1 MKICILNVLHG
12 PFDKRMYH
20 KVGRSLMKAGHLV
33 VSICPEG
40 EFDGA
45 ERDHIHFRYIPA
57 AKTMFQRVVA
67 AFRLARAGRLEE
79 ADCYIAP
86 EPESWVAAL
95 LIKWFHGGRVIFDM
109 HEHFPTE
116 FAKFFPD
123 RMQLF
128 VTSGTRWVLRFL
140 ARHTDHIILTRE
152 SFEPVWDGL
161 ATPRSVVINANHVQP
176 RCTEIPDSVRAIVG
190 TGPSVIHQGA
200 FGEIRG
206 SWQLLDAMKIVARE
220 VPGVRCVVLGNYVY
234 GSLRKFRRAIK
245 KAGLQETFVFPDTV
259 PYEEV
264 PAYIAAADAGLI
276 LFQPGLVN
284 HTFAMP
290 HKLFDYMR
298 EAKPVIAPDFAI
310 EVANILDD
318 AEAGVLVEVTDPKV
332 IAKAIVKLLSDAELA
347 HRLGENGRRAV
358 EDRYNW
364 EREEVKLL
372 AAIDALTAD

>member
-40 EFDGA
+40 EYDRD
-45 ERDHIHFRYIPA
+45 ERDHIHFRYIPPA
-57 AKTMFQRVVA
+57 RTKLQRIESL
-67 AFRLARAGRLEE
+67 FRLARAGRVEE

-86 EPESWVAAL
+86 EPESWIAAL
-95 LIKWFHGGRVIFDM
+95 LIKWIYGGRVVFDM
-109 HEHFPTE
+109 HEHVPTE

-128 VTSGTRWVLRFL
+128 VTTVTRSAMRFF
-140 ARHTDHIILTRE
+140 ARYTDHIVLTRE
-152 SFEPVWDGL
+152 SFDSVWEGL
-161 ATPRSVVINANHVQP
+161 PTPRTIVINANHIQP
-176 RCTEIPDSVRAIVG
+176 RCTEIPESVRALVG
-190 TGPSVIHQGA
+190 EGPAVIHQGT
-200 FGEIRG
+200 FGDIRG
-206 SWQLLDAMKIVARE
+206 SWQLLDAMKIVARK
-220 VPGVRCVVLGNYVY
+220 VPGVRCLILGEYVY
-234 GSLRKFRRAIK
+234 GDLQKFRRAIE
-245 KAGLQETFVFPDTV
+245 KAGLEDTFVFPDTV

-298 EAKPVIAPDFAI
+298 EAKPVVAPDFAI
-310 EVANILDD
+310 EVANIIDD
-318 AEAGVLVEVTDPKV
+318 AGAGVLVEVTDPKA
-332 IAKAIVKLLSDAELA
+332 IAKAITRLLKDPELA
-347 HRLGENGRRAV
+347 TRLGESGRRSI

-372 AAIDALTAD
+372 AAIDSLREG